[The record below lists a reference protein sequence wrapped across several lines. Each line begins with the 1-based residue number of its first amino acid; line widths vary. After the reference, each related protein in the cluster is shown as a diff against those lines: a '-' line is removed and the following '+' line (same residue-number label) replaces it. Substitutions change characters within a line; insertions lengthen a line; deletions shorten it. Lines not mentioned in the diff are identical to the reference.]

1 MKRLLLVLIPLL
13 GACAGSRGFDRGALS
28 RELRAD
34 TPVVSDE
41 EIARVLGLRPQL
53 APPFKLGVYFRS
65 SQRWTG
71 ADKDALLGR
80 LGPLVEAKA
89 ISQVIP
95 ISDSMI
101 AREDLKS
108 IRLAGA
114 RYGADAVLVVNGATQ
129 LDRYSNAGSAL
140 YWTII
145 GLFIVP
151 GTSADALFLGSAT
164 LWDVRNEYL
173 YASAEAEAIG
183 RSDTSRMTSPSM
195 RTLQPGRGWGHVVS
209 TRVALRRSTDR
220 VFTGIASPCCAA

>member
-53 APPFKLGVYFRS
+53 APPFKLGGYFRS

-173 YASAEAEAIG
+173 YASAEAEATEHAVG
-183 RSDTSRMTSPSM
+183 TPFTVDDDRLRAAARTKGMTALAEEVERRLRALAP
-195 RTLQPGRGWGHVVS
+195 PAA
-209 TRVALRRSTDR
+209 VAER
-220 VFTGIASPCCAA
+220 